1 MRILLAFDKFKDAIT
16 APTACTLAAEVL
28 QELHPDWQID
38 LAPLTDGGEGFSE
51 ILTRSAHGQL
61 HSCTA
66 NGPRGDPI
74 DASFGLVPLSSV
86 PAPARAQLALPDSTP
101 RNAPIAI
108 VEMAAASGLALLA
121 PSQRDPWQTT
131 SLGTG
136 QLMLAAA
143 RRSAA
148 AILLGVGG
156 SATNDLGL
164 GALAALG
171 LSFET
176 SSRLRLA
183 PPSPATWNDLT
194 HLAGRIDPTLP
205 PICIA
210 CDVTNPLLGPNG
222 CTATFG
228 PQKGLLIADVP
239 HLEAASARVAN
250 LLLQHHAQ
258 PTTLLETPGAGAA
271 GGIAFGLMCAAH
283 AKLLPG
289 FSLVSAWLDL
299 DARIAAADIVL
310 TGEGRFDATSLGG
323 KGPGAVVTRARALGK
338 RVHVFAGAIPPELAR
353 SDPSL
358 HAISPPELPLSDAL
372 RSTSALLARAIRTTR
387 LL

>member
-1 MRILLAFDKFKDAIT
+1 MRVLLAFDKFKDAIT
-16 APTACTLAAEVL
+16 AHAACTVAAEAL
-28 QELHPDWQID
+28 HQLHPDWQID
-38 LAPLTDGGEGFSE
+38 LAPLTDGGEGFAE
-51 ILTRSAHGQL
+51 ILTQSAHGQL
-61 HSCTA
+61 HSCTVS
-66 NGPRGDPI
+66 GPRGDSI
-74 DASFGLVPLSSV
+74 DASFGLVPVSSI
-86 PAPARAQLALPDSTP
+86 PASARAQLALPAATSP
-101 RNAPIAI
+101 HASVAI
-108 VEMAAASGLALLA
+108 VEMAAASGLVLL
-121 PSQRDPWQTT
+121 PTSQRDPWQTT
-131 SLGTG
+131 SFGTG
-136 QLMLAAA
+136 ELMLAAA
-143 RRSAA
+143 QRGAA

-176 SSRLRLA
+176 SSHLRLA
-183 PPSPATWNDLT
+183 PPSPATWTHLT
-194 HLAGRIDPTLP
+194 HISGRIDPAFP
-205 PICIA
+205 PVRIA
-210 CDVTNPLLGPNG
+210 CDVTNPLLGVEG

-228 PQKGLLIADVP
+228 PQKGLPLADVP
-239 HLEAASARVAN
+239 GLEAASARVAN
-250 LLLQHHAQ
+250 LLLQHLAQ
-258 PTTLLETPGAGAA
+258 PTTLLKTPGAGAA

-299 DARIAAADIVL
+299 DARIAAADVVL
-310 TGEGRFDATSLGG
+310 TGEGGFDATSLGG

-338 RVHVFAGAIPPELAR
+338 PVHVFAGSIPPELSR

-372 RSTSALLARAIRTTR
+372 RSTSALLANAIRATR